1 VIRVMVEGRDGAKV
15 RRCAERIAAAVKRAG
30 A

>member
-15 RRCAERIAAAVKRAG
+15 RHWANHIAVAVRRA
-30 A
+30 